1 MQKVIVNCT
10 INGKPEQVLVDPRAS
25 LSDMLRNDYRLTGV
39 KKGCDV
45 GECGACSVIINNE
58 VFNSCIYLA
67 IWAEGKE
74 ITTIEGI
81 TPSDGT
87 LSEMQQAFLDEG
99 AVQCGFCSP
108 GFVITATNM
117 QNSNKTFSKQ
127 DIKRE
132 LSGNMCR
139 CTGYENIVKAVDKV
153 LNKN

>member
-1 MQKVIVNCT
+1 MEKVIVNCT
-10 INGKPEQVLVDPRAS
+10 VNGKPSQTLVDPRAS

-45 GECGACSVIINNE
+45 GECGACSVIINGE

-67 IWAEGKE
+67 IWANGKE
-74 ITTIEGI
+74 ITTIEGL
-81 TPSDGT
+81 TPKDGT

-108 GFVITATNM
+108 GFIITATNM
-117 QNSNKTFSKQ
+117 QNSGKSFSKQ
-127 DIKRE
+127 EIKRE

-139 CTGYENIVKAVDKV
+139 CTGYENIVKAVDGV
-153 LNKN
+153 LNK

>member
-1 MQKVIVNCT
+1 MEKVLISCS
-10 INGKPEQVLVDPRAS
+10 INGKPTTALVDPRAS
-25 LSDMLRNDYRLTGV
+25 LSDMLRGDYRLTGV
-39 KKGCDV
+39 KKGCEV
-45 GECGACSVIINNE
+45 GECGACSVIINGE
-58 VFNSCIYLA
+58 VYNSCIYLA
-67 IWAEGKE
+67 IWAKGKE

-81 TPSDGT
+81 TPKDGT

-117 QNSNKTFSKQ
+117 QNSKKEYTKQ
-127 DIKRE
+127 EIKRE

-153 LNKN
+153 LNK

>member
-45 GECGACSVIINNE
+45 GECGACSVIINGE

-74 ITTIEGI
+74 ITTVEGI

-117 QNSNKTFSKQ
+117 QNSGKNYSKQ
-127 DIKRE
+127 EIKRE

-153 LNKN
+153 LNK